1 MPRRKDMNVMLVMVS
16 VGIAT
21 ALVALAIKGR
31 TGSILA
37 SRGNLDEQMK
47 VYKEAERAIDHQQKV
62 AWKGFKRARARV
74 ALDVRDAPNRLAGTQ
89 SFPPPSSQTSG
100 QGGSNRL
107 AGFSASGKDASS
119 DDLGTSLLHLSQVD
133 AHEMFALVRPVA
145 ADCCCTTSRGRFPL
159 TVLLHVKQLDDS
171 IGSQPVKKI
180 KIKIDEHKKPKVV
193 PVKFSKETVNLF
205 KTLEEQAHTGL
216 QQPRKNGKLYAK
228 ADSIMSINT
237 HLPPSKA
244 FVDLKKQVEDIGF
257 EQDRFHYN
265 K

>member
-1 MPRRKDMNVMLVMVS
+1 MSNKMPRRKDMNVMLVMVS

-74 ALDVRDAPNRLAGTQ
+74 ALDVRDAPNRLAGYSVPGSTTQ

-119 DDLGTSLLHLSQVD
+119 DDLGTSLLHLS
-133 AHEMFALVRPVA
+133 
-145 ADCCCTTSRGRFPL
+145 
-159 TVLLHVKQLDDS
+159 QLDDS